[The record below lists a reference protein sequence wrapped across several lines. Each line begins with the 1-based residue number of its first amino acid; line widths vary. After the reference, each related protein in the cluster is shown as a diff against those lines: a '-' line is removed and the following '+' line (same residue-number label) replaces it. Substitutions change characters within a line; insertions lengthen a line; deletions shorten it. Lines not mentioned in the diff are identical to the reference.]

1 VLAERVSNM
10 EEILRLE
17 GVKKY
22 YEVRRGLLGSQTL
35 KALDG
40 VSLTIGKK
48 ETVAVVG
55 ESGCGKSTLGRVS
68 MRLLEPTDGRIY
80 FKGEEITGLPERE
93 LRHRSFR
100 RKMQIVFQDPYSS
113 INPFMRI
120 GEVLAEPLEIH
131 GFPRSE
137 IKTRILQAL
146 EDVKLFPPEEFA
158 ERYPHELSGG
168 QRQRVNIARALIL
181 DPEYIVADEP
191 VSMIDA
197 SSRAEILLLLKSIR
211 DSREMGILY
220 ITHDIATARYV
231 SERIAVMYLGEV
243 VETGATTAVLRRPIH
258 PYTALLLNSVPEPD
272 PFGRRKRRYVIKG
285 EPPSPLN
292 PPSGCKF
299 HTRCPIAV
307 EKCKTVRPVLVEYE
321 SGHFA
326 ACHRAEEIIDGSV
339 TLTPGT
345 S

>member
-1 VLAERVSNM
+1 L
-10 EEILRLE
+10 EEIIRLE
-17 GVKKY
+17 NVKKY
-22 YEVRRGLLGSQTL
+22 YEVRKGLLGSQML

-40 VSLTIGKK
+40 VSLTIGVK

-68 MRLLEPTDGRIY
+68 IRLLEPTEGRIY
-80 FKGEEITGLPERE
+80 FRGEEITTIPEKE
-93 LRHRSFR
+93 LKHRNFR
-100 RKMQIVFQDPYSS
+100 RKMQIIFQDPYSS
-113 INPFMRI
+113 INPFMKI
-120 GEVLAEPLEIH
+120 SEVLAEPLEVH
-131 GFPRSE
+131 GFPRNE
-137 IKTRILQAL
+137 VKTKILQAL

-211 DSREMGILY
+211 DNREMGILY

-231 SERIAVMYLGEV
+231 SERLAVMYLGEV
-243 VETGATTAVLRRPIH
+243 VETGATMRVLRRPIH
-258 PYTALLLNSVPEPD
+258 PYTTLLLNSVPEPN
-272 PFGRRKRRYVIKG
+272 PYGRRKRRSIIKG

-299 HTRCPIAV
+299 HTRCPIAA
-307 EKCKTVRPVLVEYE
+307 EKCKIMKPTLTEYE

-339 TLTPGT
+339 TLAPSTY
-345 S
+345 

>member
-1 VLAERVSNM
+1 LD
-10 EEILRLE
+10 EIIRLE
-17 GVKKY
+17 NVKKY
-22 YEVRRGLLGSQTL
+22 YEVRKGLLGSQKL
-35 KALDG
+35 KALDD
-40 VSLTIGKK
+40 VSLMIGKK

-68 MRLLEPTDGRIY
+68 MRLLEPTEGRIY
-80 FKGEEITGLPERE
+80 FKGEDITRIPEGE
-93 LRHRSFR
+93 LRRRSFR

-113 INPFMRI
+113 INPFMRV
-120 GEVLAEPLEIH
+120 GDVLLEALDIH

-137 IKTRILQAL
+137 ARAKIRQTL
-146 EDVKLFPPEEFA
+146 EDVKLSPAEEFA

-197 SSRAEILLLLKSIR
+197 SSRAEILLLLKNIR

-220 ITHDIATARYV
+220 ITHDIATARYI
-231 SERIAVMYLGEV
+231 SDRIAVMYLGEI
-243 VETGATTAVLRRPIH
+243 VEAGPTMSVLRGAIH
-258 PYTALLLNSVPEPD
+258 PYTALLLSSVPEPH
-272 PFGRRKRRYVIKG
+272 PLGRKKRKYVFKG
-285 EPPSPLN
+285 DPPSPLN

-299 HTRCPIAV
+299 HTRCPIAE
-307 EKCKTVRPVLVEYE
+307 EKCKTVKPALVEYE
-321 SGHFA
+321 SGRFV

-339 TLTPGT
+339 RLTPEK

>member
-1 VLAERVSNM
+1 L
-10 EEILRLE
+10 ID
-17 GVKKY
+17 VKKH
-22 YEVRRGLLGSQTL
+22 YEVRKGILGSQEL
-35 KALDG
+35 RALDG
-40 VSLTIGKK
+40 VSLSIGRR

-55 ESGCGKSTLGRVS
+55 ESGCGKSTLGKVS
-68 MRLLEPTDGRIY
+68 LRLIEPSGGRIL
-80 FKGEEITGLPERE
+80 FKGEDITRLPEKE

-100 RKMQIVFQDPYSS
+100 RKMQTVFQDPYSS

-131 GFPRSE
+131 GFPKSE
-137 IKTRILQAL
+137 IRPKILTAL
-146 EDVKLFPPEEFA
+146 EDVKLFPPEEFE

-231 SERIAVMYLGEV
+231 SERIAVMYLGEIA
-243 VETGATTAVLRRPIH
+243 ETGATMEVLRKPIH
-258 PYTALLLNSVPEPD
+258 PYTTLLLNSVPEPD
-272 PFGRRKRRYVIKG
+272 PAGRRKRRAVIKG

-299 HTRCPIAV
+299 HTRCPLAV
-307 EKCKTVRPVLVEYE
+307 ERCRTEKPLLLEYFP
-321 SGHFA
+321 GHLA
-326 ACHRAEEIIDGSV
+326 ACHRAEEIISGSV
-339 TLTPGT
+339 SLT
-345 S
+345 SDAS

>member
-1 VLAERVSNM
+1 L
-10 EEILRLE
+10 EEIIRLE

-22 YEVRRGLLGSQTL
+22 YLVRRGLLGSQTL

-48 ETVAVVG
+48 ETIAVVG

-68 MRLLEPTDGRIY
+68 IRLLEPTDGCIY
-80 FKGEEITGLPERE
+80 FKGEEITRISERE
-93 LRHRSFR
+93 LRQRSFR

-113 INPFMRI
+113 INPFMKI
-120 GEVLAEPLEIH
+120 GDVLAEPLEIH
-131 GFPRSE
+131 GFPRHE
-137 IKTRILQAL
+137 IKARVMQVL
-146 EDVKLFPPEEFA
+146 EDVKLSPPEEFA

-168 QRQRVNIARALIL
+168 QRQRVNLAKALIL
-181 DPEYIVADEP
+181 DPEYMVADEP

-197 SSRAEILLLLKSIR
+197 SSRAEILLLLRSIR

-231 SERIAVMYLGEV
+231 SERIAVMYLGEI
-243 VETGATTAVLRRPIH
+243 VEAGVTTSVLRRPIH
-258 PYTALLLNSVPEPD
+258 PYTTLLLNSVPEPD

-292 PPSGCKF
+292 PPTGCKF

-307 EKCKTVRPVLVEYE
+307 EKCKTAKPILLEYE
-321 SGHFA
+321 TDHFA
-326 ACHRAEEIIDGSV
+326 ACHRAEEIINGSV
-339 TLTPGT
+339 TLTSSTP
-345 S
+345 